1 MGKLS
6 FSTFIFRLF
15 ISIHYRRHTM
25 KSLKEL
31 DIRDNLFYTQT
42 HEWVSKTGNIVR
54 VGVDDYA
61 QNTLGDVVYVELPS
75 VGDTVV
81 AGAAFGSL
89 ESTKAVSDLNSP
101 VTGTIAA
108 VNEALSD
115 NPGLVNASPYEDG
128 WIIEVEMT
136 DAKEFDALMK
146 GDAYFD
152 FVQTLE
158 PVE

>member
-1 MGKLS
+1 M
-6 FSTFIFRLF
+6 
-15 ISIHYRRHTM
+15 M

-31 DIRDNLFYTQT
+31 DIRDDLFYTQT
-42 HEWVSKTGNIVR
+42 HEWVKKTGNIAR
-54 VGVDDYA
+54 IGVDDYA

-75 VGDTVV
+75 VGATVG

-101 VTGTIAA
+101 VTGTVVA

-115 NPGLVNASPYEDG
+115 NPGWVNTSPYEDG
-128 WIIEVEMT
+128 WIAEVEMT
-136 DAKEFDALMK
+136 DPKEFDALMK

-158 PVE
+158 P